1 MRKRL
6 ARSTLALLAVTLLLA
21 TRPHNVHART
31 VAATAQLK
39 AFLAQCDVVVTGT
52 VRDIQRSRDVP
63 HSVICSQTHAS
74 AVNYDYA
81 LTIAVDSVRLG
92 RITTRDI
99 VLFHT
104 SGAATPVVKVGDRV
118 IAGGVYKSANPS
130 YVFGSFTTARE
141 MALGPQRWMQTH
153 SAPWTPVNL
162 DTLASQVAA
171 DSAAHPLTAL
181 RRAPRIALYRV
192 RSITPCHNGQSTC
205 QLIALGYPN
214 VERGPDIG
222 RLVVHCDH
230 WCPLDIVYGD
240 TLAVPVTAD
249 ASSMGQVELLGCAR
263 SYKVQC
269 GTLPVLGVDLPAAL
283 RAVRPE
289 QH

>member
-1 MRKRL
+1 V
-6 ARSTLALLAVTLLLA
+6 AVTLLLA
-21 TRPHNVHART
+21 TRPPHTDART

-63 HSVICSQTHAS
+63 PSVICSQTHANS
-74 AVNYDYA
+74 MSYDYA
-81 LTIAVDSVRLG
+81 LAIAVDSVRLG
-92 RITTRDI
+92 RVASRE
-99 VLFHT
+99 VMLFYT

-118 IAGGVYKSANPS
+118 IAGGVFKSTNPS

-141 MALGPQRWMQTH
+141 MALGPQRWLQTH

-171 DSAAHPLTAL
+171 DSAAHPLSAL

-205 QLIALGYPN
+205 QVISLDHPK

-240 TLAVPVTAD
+240 TLAVPVTTD
-249 ASSMGQVELLGCAR
+249 AGSIGQVELPGCAR
-263 SYKVQC
+263 SYKFQC
-269 GTLPVLGVDLPAAL
+269 GTLPILGTEFPP
-283 RAVRPE
+283 R
-289 QH
+289 

>member
-1 MRKRL
+1 
-6 ARSTLALLAVTLLLA
+6 LALLAGLLLIGIQPA
-21 TRPHNVHART
+21 HVGART

-52 VRDIQRSRDVP
+52 VRDIQRSRNLP
-63 HSVICSQTHAS
+63 PSVICSRTHTD
-74 AVNYDYA
+74 AVTYDNA
-81 LTIAVDSVRLG
+81 ITIAVDSVRLG
-92 RITTRDI
+92 RVTTRDI

-118 IAGGVYKSANPS
+118 IAGGAYKSTNPS

-141 MALGPQRWMQTH
+141 MALGPQRWLQNH

-192 RSITPCHNGQSTC
+192 RSSRRAT
-205 QLIALGYPN
+205 
-214 VERGPDIG
+214 
-222 RLVVHCDH
+222 
-230 WCPLDIVYGD
+230 
-240 TLAVPVTAD
+240 
-249 ASSMGQVELLGCAR
+249 MGSRRV
-263 SYKVQC
+263 S
-269 GTLPVLGVDLPAAL
+269 
-283 RAVRPE
+283 
-289 QH
+289 